1 MQLDPTSARADAEFR
16 EHGPPGLPALV
27 ARGAYGRRPGP
38 DGDVVVVQVRS
49 AAGTTPKQR
58 ATLRALGLRGV
69 GRTRV
74 HRGHDPVFLGMA
86 LAVRHLVAV
95 RELAEAEDGPSTGR
109 AREPME
115 RVTPDQEDKMSST
128 VYAFTPSRPERPD
141 GAGEVLRFATT
152 DHGPNYVQIERS
164 GRRTVL
170 AWTTDLPLRSCWR
183 RLAKRGLVPA
193 PDGRA
198 VVLVAG
204 REHETVTVAQA
215 LDAARAG
222 APVLFLRADAPGLT
236 VTWRAAVAPRDGA
249 PPRAD
254 RERGQLVLSAEA
266 PEPAL
271 WADAVKATATP
282 VVRNRALAV
291 VPGLVAGGPV
301 RG

>member
-1 MQLDPTSARADAEFR
+1 MPLDQTTALAGAADR
-16 EHGPPGLPALV
+16 DGPLGIVDLV

-49 AAGTTPKQR
+49 AAGTTPSQR
-58 ATLRALGLRGV
+58 ATLRALGLRGI
-69 GRTRV
+69 GRARV

-86 LAVRHLVAV
+86 RAVRHLVEVKA
-95 RELAEAEDGPSTGR
+95 LAEAEDGSAAGR
-109 AREPME
+109 SLEPME
-115 RVTPDQEDKMSST
+115 RVRPNQEDKMSST
-128 VYAFTPSRPERPD
+128 VYAFTPTRPERPD

-152 DHGPNYVQIERS
+152 DHGPNYLQIERS
-164 GRRTVL
+164 GPRTVL

-183 RLAKRGLVPA
+183 RLESRGLVP
-193 PDGRA
+193 GMGSRA

-222 APVLFLRADAPGLT
+222 APIRFLRADGDGLT
-236 VTWRAAVAPRDGA
+236 VTWRDAVAPRDGA

-254 RERGQLVLSAEA
+254 RERRQLVLSSAQ
-266 PEPAL
+266 PDPAR

-282 VVRNRALAV
+282 IVRNRALAL
-291 VPGLVAGGPV
+291 VPGLVAGGTS